1 MSSRPCHRYRE
12 IQKCGKKSITE
23 QGLMNEYD
31 TSRYALRCA
40 ERRDLVPDSA
50 VYVRGSCALLGSLTR
65 PRLRGGYLRGDSAPS
80 ETRRCFG
87 WAMVGSSRARRGP
100 RRGHGRH
107 VARGRRTRRPRF
119 TSTRLARI
127 TQFERARNQGARDLK
142 SGASR
147 ARSALARTAT
157 NSMLRLMLFALMSN
171 ALRTM

>member
-1 MSSRPCHRYRE
+1 MCVGRGPQRKHEFAALPPIPRSKS
-12 IQKCGKKSITE
+12 GKKSITE
-23 QGLMNEYD
+23 QWLMNEYD

-127 TQFERARNQGARDLK
+127 TQFERARNQGARD
-142 SGASR
+142 
-147 ARSALARTAT
+147 RSLAPHAPDR
-157 NSMLRLMLFALMSN
+157 RW
-171 ALRTM
+171 REQPPIPCCD